1 MWISLQSQSDLK
13 MLIRPIDCIWSHDR
27 PYKYPHKHQRMIFL
41 IPKYCWYYNLL
52 SSVTKKKKQVS
63 FICFFLINHL
73 FFLGASVFKFY
84 SFTIYE
90 GKNHRS
96 LFKTP
101 LYLFRFKRARLL
113 LKRFYF
119 SYNYCFAVLVLYA
132 LLKIKGGSFSNNKIS
147 NSKKT
152 TEDEI

>member
-1 MWISLQSQSDLK
+1 M
-13 MLIRPIDCIWSHDR
+13 
-27 PYKYPHKHQRMIFL
+27 
-41 IPKYCWYYNLL
+41 
-52 SSVTKKKKQVS
+52 
-63 FICFFLINHL
+63 
-73 FFLGASVFKFY
+73 FKFY
-84 SFTIYE
+84 SITIYE

-132 LLKIKGGSFSNNKIS
+132 WFKSKGRKFTCEAFQITKLAIRKRPQKMRSRVLMMCI
-147 NSKKT
+147 KT
-152 TEDEI
+152 TMNRDFQKLLYCQNIQTRSITYVFGIMSSILPPQNNFEKV

>member
-1 MWISLQSQSDLK
+1 MIAYDHMIDRINIHINIKEWFFWSLNTVD
-13 MLIRPIDCIWSHDR
+13 III
-27 PYKYPHKHQRMIFL
+27 
-41 IPKYCWYYNLL
+41 YYLQL
-52 SSVTKKKKQVS
+52 QKKKQVS

>member
-1 MWISLQSQSDLK
+1 M
-13 MLIRPIDCIWSHDR
+13 
-27 PYKYPHKHQRMIFL
+27 
-41 IPKYCWYYNLL
+41 
-52 SSVTKKKKQVS
+52 
-63 FICFFLINHL
+63 FFFKINHL

-84 SFTIYE
+84 SITIYE

-132 LLKIKGGSFSNNKIS
+132 WFKIKGGSFSNNKIS

-152 TEDEI
+152 TEDEIQSADDVYQNNNEPRFSEIALLSEHSNQFYNLCVQYHVFNFTPAK

>member
-1 MWISLQSQSDLK
+1 MIAYDHMIDRINIHINIKEWFFLSLNTVD
-13 MLIRPIDCIWSHDR
+13 III
-27 PYKYPHKHQRMIFL
+27 
-41 IPKYCWYYNLL
+41 YYLQLQKINKFPLYG
-52 SSVTKKKKQVS
+52 
-63 FICFFLINHL
+63 FFLINHL

-84 SFTIYE
+84 SITIYE

-132 LLKIKGGSFSNNKIS
+132 WFKIKGGSFSNNKIS